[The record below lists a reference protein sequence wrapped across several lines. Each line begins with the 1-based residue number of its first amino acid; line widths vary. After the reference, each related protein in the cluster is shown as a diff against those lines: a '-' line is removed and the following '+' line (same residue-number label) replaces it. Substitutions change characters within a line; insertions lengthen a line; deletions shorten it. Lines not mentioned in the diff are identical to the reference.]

1 VGQNDEENYVYGWFH
16 AATKERP
23 IKYAIKHGIN

>member
-16 AATKERP
+16 AAKERP
-23 IKYAIKHGIN
+23 IKYVIKHGKK